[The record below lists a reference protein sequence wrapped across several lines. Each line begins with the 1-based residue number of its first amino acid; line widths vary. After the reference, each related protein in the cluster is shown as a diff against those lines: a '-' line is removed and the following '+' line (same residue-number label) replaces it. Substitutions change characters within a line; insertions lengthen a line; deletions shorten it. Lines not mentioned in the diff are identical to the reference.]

1 MARAMLRGGRRYRTR
16 RRRWIGPLLALL
28 VVLAL
33 STVASYYIWFFPKH
47 IEEVVYPLAY
57 VDLIDQY
64 ATTYALDPARVAAV
78 IYCESS
84 FQPEAVSSAGAVGL
98 MQIMPQ
104 TGKWVAEKLGE
115 GDYQLQKL
123 TDPETNIRYGC
134 WYLNYLNGRFD
145 EDMTKVTAAYHAG
158 GGRVNEWLEDEA
170 NSQDGEKL
178 SYIPSDV
185 TRAYVKNVYA
195 AYEKYKEIMSA

>member
-1 MARAMLRGGRRYRTR
+1 
-16 RRRWIGPLLALL
+16 
-28 VVLAL
+28 
-33 STVASYYIWFFPKH
+33 
-47 IEEVVYPLAY
+47 
-57 VDLIDQY
+57 
-64 ATTYALDPARVAAV
+64 
-78 IYCESS
+78 S
-84 FQPEAVSSAGAVGL
+84 FRPEAVSSAGAVGL

-170 NSQDGEKL
+170 NSKDGKKL
-178 SYIPSDV
+178 SNIPSDV